1 MKTKPRT
8 KKPAAPAPKPK
19 PKQILIV
26 DDHPMMRDGLA
37 ALITAQP
44 DLAVCAQAADARE
57 AMQVIE
63 AHWPDLVLMDI
74 SLPGK
79 SGLEAIKDIL
89 ALQSGQAILVISM
102 HDESLYAE
110 RVLRAGARGYVM
122 KQEGGKRILEGI
134 RAVLAGKVFVSEKM
148 SARIMDAFTGRRPG
162 DTGGSVESLSDRE
175 FEVFQLIGRGRST
188 KEIAAQLH
196 LSGKTVEVHRVNIKT
211 KLKLATSPELVH
223 YAVRWVE
230 SQSAAGM

>member
-1 MKTKPRT
+1 MKAKPKIT
-8 KKPAAPAPKPK
+8 AAPTRKN
-19 PKQILIV
+19 ILIV

-57 AMQVIE
+57 ALQAIE
-63 AHWPDLVLMDI
+63 SLRPDLVLMDI

-79 SGLEAIKDIL
+79 SGLEAIKDIQSL
-89 ALQSGQAILVISM
+89 APGLATLVLSM

-122 KQEGGKRILEGI
+122 KQEGGKRIMDGI
-134 RAVLAGKVFVSEKM
+134 RAVLEGKVFVSEKM
-148 SARIMDAFTGRRPG
+148 SARIMNAFTGRRAAEA
-162 DTGGSVESLSDRE
+162 TSSVESLSDRE

-188 KEIAAQLH
+188 KEIADQLH
-196 LSGKTVEVHRVNIKT
+196 LSVKTVEVHRVNIKA
-211 KLKLATSPELVH
+211 KLQLTTSPELVH

-230 SQSAAGM
+230 SQPT

>member
-1 MKTKPRT
+1 MKAKP
-8 KKPAAPAPKPK
+8 KKTAAPTRKN
-19 PKQILIV
+19 ILIV

-57 AMQVIE
+57 ALQAIE
-63 AHWPDLVLMDI
+63 SLRPDLVLMDI

-79 SGLEAIKDIL
+79 SGLEAIKDIQSL
-89 ALQSGQAILVISM
+89 APGLATLVLSM
-102 HDESLYAE
+102 HDEALYAE

-122 KQEGGKRILEGI
+122 KQEGGKRIMDAI
-134 RAVLAGKVFVSEKM
+134 REVLAGKVAVSEKM
-148 SARIMDAFTGRRPG
+148 SARIMNAFTGRRAAEA
-162 DTGGSVESLSDRE
+162 TSSVESLSDRE

-188 KEIAAQLH
+188 KEIADQLH
-196 LSGKTVEVHRVNIKT
+196 LSVKTVEVHRVNIKA
-211 KLKLATSPELVH
+211 KLQLTTSPELVH

-230 SQSAAGM
+230 SQPT

>member
-1 MKTKPRT
+1 VKAKPKKT
-8 KKPAAPAPKPK
+8 AAPTRKN
-19 PKQILIV
+19 ILIV

-57 AMQVIE
+57 ALQAIE
-63 AHWPDLVLMDI
+63 SLRPDLVLMDI

-79 SGLEAIKDIL
+79 SGLEAIKDIQSL
-89 ALQSGQAILVISM
+89 APGLATLVLSM

-122 KQEGGKRILEGI
+122 KQEGGKRIMDGI
-134 RAVLAGKVFVSEKM
+134 RAVLEGKVFVSEKM
-148 SARIMDAFTGRRPG
+148 SARIMNAFTGRRAAEA
-162 DTGGSVESLSDRE
+162 TSSVESLSDRE

-188 KEIAAQLH
+188 KEIADQLH
-196 LSGKTVEVHRVNIKT
+196 LSVKTVEVHRVNIKA
-211 KLKLATSPELVH
+211 KLQLTTSPELVH

-230 SQSAAGM
+230 SQPT

>member
-1 MKTKPRT
+1 MKAKP
-8 KKPAAPAPKPK
+8 KKTAAPTRKN
-19 PKQILIV
+19 ILIV

-57 AMQVIE
+57 ALQAIE
-63 AHWPDLVLMDI
+63 SLRPDLVLMDI

-79 SGLEAIKDIL
+79 SGLEAIKDIQSL
-89 ALQSGQAILVISM
+89 APGLATLVLSM

-122 KQEGGKRILEGI
+122 KQEGGKRIMDGI
-134 RAVLAGKVFVSEKM
+134 RAVLEGKVFVSEKM
-148 SARIMDAFTGRRPG
+148 SARIMNAFTGRRAAEA
-162 DTGGSVESLSDRE
+162 TSSVESLSDRE

-188 KEIAAQLH
+188 KEIADQLH
-196 LSGKTVEVHRVNIKT
+196 LSVKTVEVHRVNIKA
-211 KLKLATSPELVH
+211 KLQLTTSPELVH

-230 SQSAAGM
+230 SQPT

>member
-1 MKTKPRT
+1 MKAKPKIT
-8 KKPAAPAPKPK
+8 AAPTRKN
-19 PKQILIV
+19 ILIV

-57 AMQVIE
+57 AMQAIE
-63 AHWPDLVLMDI
+63 SLRPDLVLMDI

-79 SGLEAIKDIL
+79 SGLEAIKDIQSL
-89 ALQSGQAILVISM
+89 APGLATLVLSM

-122 KQEGGKRILEGI
+122 KQEGGKRIMDGI
-134 RAVLAGKVFVSEKM
+134 RAVLEGKVFVSEKM
-148 SARIMDAFTGRRPG
+148 SARIMNAFTGRRAAEA
-162 DTGGSVESLSDRE
+162 TSSVESLSDRE

-188 KEIAAQLH
+188 KEIADQLH
-196 LSGKTVEVHRVNIKT
+196 LSVKTVEVHRVNIKA
-211 KLKLATSPELVH
+211 KLQLTTSPELVH

-230 SQSAAGM
+230 SQPT

>member
-1 MKTKPRT
+1 MKPRP
-8 KKPAAPAPKPK
+8 KKSAAPAR
-19 PKQILIV
+19 KQILIV

-44 DLAVCAQAADARE
+44 DFAVCAQAADARE
-57 AMQVIE
+57 ALQAVE
-63 AHWPDLVLMDI
+63 AHHPDLVLMDL

-89 ALQSGQAILVISM
+89 ALAPGLAVLVLSM

-122 KQEGGKRILEGI
+122 KQEGGKRILEAI
-134 RAVLAGKVFVSEKM
+134 RTVLAGKVFVSDAL
-148 SARIMDAFTGRRPG
+148 SARILDLFTGRRGAGAASP
-162 DTGGSVESLSDRE
+162 VASLTDRE
-175 FEVFQLIGRGRST
+175 FEVFQLIGSGRGT

-196 LSGKTVEVHRVNIKT
+196 LSVKTVEVHRVNIKA
-211 KLKLATSPELVH
+211 KLQLTTSSELIH
-223 YAVRWVE
+223 YAVRWAE
-230 SQSAAGM
+230 SQVV

>member
-1 MKTKPRT
+1 MKAKP
-8 KKPAAPAPKPK
+8 KKTAAPTRKN
-19 PKQILIV
+19 ILIV

-57 AMQVIE
+57 ALQAIE
-63 AHWPDLVLMDI
+63 SLRPDLVLMDI

-79 SGLEAIKDIL
+79 SGLEAIKDIQSL
-89 ALQSGQAILVISM
+89 APGLATLVLSM
-102 HDESLYAE
+102 HDEALYAE

-122 KQEGGKRILEGI
+122 KQEGGKRIMDAI
-134 RAVLAGKVFVSEKM
+134 REVLAGKVAVSEKM
-148 SARIMDAFTGRRPG
+148 SARIMDAFTGRRAAEA
-162 DTGGSVESLSDRE
+162 GSTVENLSDRE

-188 KEIAAQLH
+188 KEIADQLH
-196 LSGKTVEVHRVNIKT
+196 LSVKTVEVHRVNIKA
-211 KLKLATSPELVH
+211 KLQLTTSPELVH

-230 SQSAAGM
+230 SQPT

>member
-1 MKTKPRT
+1 MKTKK
-8 KKPAAPAPKPK
+8 KKPAPPARKN
-19 PKQILIV
+19 ILIV

-44 DLAVCAQAADARE
+44 DFAVCGQAADARE
-57 AMQVIE
+57 AMLAIE
-63 AHWPDLVLMDI
+63 TLLPDLVVMDI

-79 SGLEAIKDIL
+79 SGLEAIKDL
-89 ALQSGQAILVISM
+89 QAIAPGLAVLVLSM

-122 KQEGGKRILEGI
+122 KQEGGKRIMDAI
-134 RAVLAGKVFVSEKM
+134 RAVLENRVFVSEKM
-148 SARIMDAFTGRRPG
+148 SASIVDAFTGHRAKG
-162 DTGGSVESLSDRE
+162 DSTTVAGLSDRE

-188 KEIAAQLH
+188 KEIADQLH
-196 LSGKTVEVHRVNIKT
+196 ISVKTVEVHRVNTKT
-211 KLKLATSPELVH
+211 KLKIATSSELVH

-230 SQSAAGM
+230 SQSIASS

>member
-1 MKTKPRT
+1 MKTKQPP
-8 KKPAAPAPKPK
+8 KPAAPK

-44 DLAVCAQAADARE
+44 DLAVGGQAADARAALQAVE
-57 AMQVIE
+57 ARR
-63 AHWPDLVLMDI
+63 PDLVLLDI

-79 SGLEAIKDIL
+79 SGLEVIKDLQAL
-89 ALQSGQAILVISM
+89 APGLPVLVLSM
-102 HDESLYAE
+102 HDETLYAE

-122 KQEGGKRILEGI
+122 KQEGGKRIMEAI
-134 RAVLAGKVFVSEKM
+134 RVVLADKVAVSEKM
-148 SARIMDAFTGRRPG
+148 SARIMDTFTGHRTQSDASPV
-162 DTGGSVESLSDRE
+162 TGLSDRE
-175 FEVFQLIGRGRST
+175 FEVFQLLGRGRST
-188 KEIAAQLH
+188 KEIAEQLH
-196 LSGKTVEVHRVNIKT
+196 LSGKTVEVHRVNIKA

-230 SQSAAGM
+230 SEAGAGR

>member
-1 MKTKPRT
+1 MKTKT
-8 KKPAAPAPKPK
+8 KKAAAPAPKK
-19 PKQILIV
+19 ILIV

-44 DLAVCAQAADARE
+44 DLAVCGQAADARE

-63 AHWPDLVLMDI
+63 SRRPDLVLMDI

-79 SGLEAIKDIL
+79 SGLEAIKDTQAL
-89 ALQSGQAILVISM
+89 APGLAVLVISM

-122 KQEGGKRILEGI
+122 KQEGGKRIMDGI
-134 RAVLAGKVFVSEKM
+134 RAVLAGRVFVSEKM
-148 SARIMDAFTGRRPG
+148 SARIMDAFTGRRTG
-162 DTGGSVESLSDRE
+162 DAGGSVESLSDRE

-188 KEIAAQLH
+188 KEIAGQLH
-196 LSGKTVEVHRVNIKT
+196 LSVKTVEVHRVNIKA
-211 KLKLATSPELVH
+211 KLQLATSSELVH

-230 SQSAAGM
+230 SQSAAGH

>member
-1 MKTKPRT
+1 MKTKP
-8 KKPAAPAPKPK
+8 KPSAPPARKN
-19 PKQILIV
+19 ILIV

-44 DLAVCAQAADARE
+44 DLAVCGQAADARE
-57 AMQVIE
+57 ALQAVE
-63 AHWPDLVLMDI
+63 KLRPDLVLMDI

-79 SGLEAIKDIL
+79 SGLEAIKDLQAL
-89 ALQSGQAILVISM
+89 APGLAMLVLSM

-122 KQEGGKRILEGI
+122 KQEGGKRIMDGI
-134 RAVLAGKVFVSEKM
+134 RAVLAGRVFVSEKL
-148 SARIMDAFTGRRPG
+148 SARIMDAFTGRRG
-162 DTGGSVESLSDRE
+162 TEAAGSVGNLSDRE
-175 FEVFQLIGRGRST
+175 FEVFQLVGRGRST

-196 LSGKTVEVHRVNIKT
+196 LSVKTVEVHRVNIKA

-230 SQSAAGM
+230 SQAS

>member
-1 MKTKPRT
+1 MKAKK
-8 KKPAAPAPKPK
+8 KKPAAPARKK
-19 PKQILIV
+19 ILIV

-37 ALITAQP
+37 ALITAQS
-44 DLAVCAQAADARE
+44 DLVVCGQATDARE
-57 AMQVIE
+57 AMQAVE
-63 AHWPDLVLMDI
+63 TCWPDLVLMDI

-79 SGLEAIKDIL
+79 SGLEAIKDIQAL
-89 ALQSGQAILVISM
+89 APGLAVLVISM

-122 KQEGGKRILEGI
+122 KQEGGKRIMEGI
-134 RAVLAGKVFVSEKM
+134 RALLAGKVFVSEKM
-148 SARIMDAFTGRRPG
+148 SARIMDAFTGHRAG

-188 KEIAAQLH
+188 KEIADQLH
-196 LSGKTVEVHRVNIKT
+196 LSVKTVEVHRVNIKA
-211 KLKLATSPELVH
+211 KLKIATSPELVH

-230 SQSAAGM
+230 SQAAPGH

>member
-1 MKTKPRT
+1 MKTKK
-8 KKPAAPAPKPK
+8 KKPAAPAPKK
-19 PKQILIV
+19 ILIV
-26 DDHPMMRDGLA
+26 DDHPLMRDGLV

-57 AMQVIE
+57 ALQAVE

-79 SGLEAIKDIL
+79 SGLEAIKDLQAI
-89 ALQSGQAILVISM
+89 QSGLAILVLSM
-102 HDESLYAE
+102 HDEALYAE

-122 KQEGGKRILEGI
+122 KQEGGKRIMDGI
-134 RAVLAGKVFVSEKM
+134 RAVLEGRVFVSEKM
-148 SARIMDAFTGRRPG
+148 SARIMDAFTGHR
-162 DTGGSVESLSDRE
+162 TGGAGSSVESLSDRE

-196 LSGKTVEVHRVNIKT
+196 LSGKTVEVHRVNIKA

-230 SQSAAGM
+230 SQSAAGH

>member
-1 MKTKPRT
+1 VKAKPKKT
-8 KKPAAPAPKPK
+8 AAPTRKN
-19 PKQILIV
+19 ILIV

-57 AMQVIE
+57 ALQAIE
-63 AHWPDLVLMDI
+63 SLRPDLVLMDI

-79 SGLEAIKDIL
+79 SGLEAIKDIQSL
-89 ALQSGQAILVISM
+89 APGLATLVLSM

-122 KQEGGKRILEGI
+122 KQEGGKRIMDGI
-134 RAVLAGKVFVSEKM
+134 RAVLEGKVFVSEKM
-148 SARIMDAFTGRRPG
+148 SARIMNAFTGRRAAEAIS
-162 DTGGSVESLSDRE
+162 SVESLSDRE

-188 KEIAAQLH
+188 KEIADQLH
-196 LSGKTVEVHRVNIKT
+196 LSVKTVEVHRVNIKA
-211 KLKLATSPELVH
+211 KLQLTTSPELVH

-230 SQSAAGM
+230 SQPT

>member
-1 MKTKPRT
+1 MKAKP
-8 KKPAAPAPKPK
+8 KKTAAPTRKN
-19 PKQILIV
+19 ILIV

-57 AMQVIE
+57 ALQAIE
-63 AHWPDLVLMDI
+63 SLRPDLVLMDI

-79 SGLEAIKDIL
+79 SGLEAIKDIQSL
-89 ALQSGQAILVISM
+89 APGLATLVLSM
-102 HDESLYAE
+102 HDEALYAE

-122 KQEGGKRILEGI
+122 KQEGGKRIMDAI
-134 RAVLAGKVFVSEKM
+134 REVLAGKVAVSEKM
-148 SARIMDAFTGRRPG
+148 SARIMDAFTGRRAAEA
-162 DTGGSVESLSDRE
+162 GSTVENLSDRE

-188 KEIAAQLH
+188 KEIAGQLH
-196 LSGKTVEVHRVNIKT
+196 LSIKTVEVHRVNIKA
-211 KLKLATSPELVH
+211 KLQLATSSELVH

-230 SQSAAGM
+230 SQPT